1 MATRYFRTQ
10 VLHVAWEGGY
20 VDPLIPAR
28 VREEALHAI
37 DAGRVGKSR
46 VYRAACVYGGF
57 KVRLVFLVIRIGT
70 IWTARVTSSM
80 MRGGILSDRDPVV
93 GRIGGGS
100 TLGDGGALGRGN
112 VV

>member
-1 MATRYFRTQ
+1 M
-10 VLHVAWEGGY
+10 
-20 VDPLIPAR
+20 
-28 VREEALHAI
+28 EALHAI

-57 KVRLVFLVIRIGT
+57 KVCLVYLVVRIGT
-70 IWTARVTSSM
+70 VRTARVTSSTM
-80 MRGGILSDRDPVV
+80 GGGILSGRDPVV

-100 TLGDGGALGRGN
+100 TFGDGGGLERGN